1 MRKKS
6 SGTPGDLSYRKDNA
20 EMYRALAAG
29 RRVGQ
34 GVRRKRKQQAVI
46 IPPGAF
52 ILNDLPARSI
62 TPMSGDVSTRRD
74 VRGRAL

>member
-1 MRKKS
+1 
-6 SGTPGDLSYRKDNA
+6 
-20 EMYRALAAG
+20 MYRALAAG

-34 GVRRKRKQQAVI
+34 GVRRKKQKAVI